1 MTNQSKIFL
10 VAGLALLASLV
21 ALGFNFRHTVPR
33 AADINAPSQIS
44 SRAAEPT
51 TSETTGSTNNEDY
64 LAATGADA
72 VRFTASAAKASTQLS
87 QTSNQTDQASDAASF
102 VATSRNVKA
111 APAAPLENEAEVY
124 QPHMPLVFLDLTG
137 VLPETEETAAAV
149 QNLRQD
155 FIDSTGAAIA
165 DPADPS
171 YAARWDQFQPIVDQQ
186 FSTMFGTEAYNALTT
201 MEARQRGQF

>member
-72 VRFTASAAKASTQLS
+72 VRFTASAAKASTLS
-87 QTSNQTDQASDAASF
+87 QTSNQTDQASDA
-102 VATSRNVKA
+102 SRNAEA
-111 APAAPLENEAEVY
+111 APAPPLETEVY
-124 QPHMPLVFLDLTG
+124 QPRIPLVFLDLTG

-155 FIDSTGAAIA
+155 FIDSTGAVTA
-165 DPADPS
+165 DPADPN
-171 YAARWDQFQPIVDQQ
+171 YAVRWDQFQAVVDQQ
-186 FSTMFGTEAYNALTT
+186 FSALFGTEAYNALTT
-201 MEARQRGQF
+201 IEAQQRGQF

>member
-44 SRAAEPT
+44 SRAAEPA
-51 TSETTGSTNNEDY
+51 TSESTGSTNNEDY

-72 VRFTASAAKASTQLS
+72 VRFTPSAAKASTLS
-87 QTSNQTDQASDAASF
+87 QTSNQTDQASDAGSS
-102 VATSRNVKA
+102 VATSRNAEA
-111 APAAPLENEAEVY
+111 APVPPLENETGVY
-124 QPHMPLVFLDLTG
+124 QHRIPLVFLDLTG

-155 FIDSTGAAIA
+155 FIDSTGAATA
-165 DPADPS
+165 DPADPN
-171 YAARWDQFQPIVDQQ
+171 YAERWDQFQAVVDQQ
-186 FSTMFGTEAYNALTT
+186 FSALFGTEAYNALTT
-201 MEARQRGQF
+201 MEAQQRDQF

>member
-21 ALGFNFRHTVPR
+21 VLGFNFRHTVPR

-44 SRAAEPT
+44 SRAAEPA
-51 TSETTGSTNNEDY
+51 TSESTGSTNNEDY
-64 LAATGADA
+64 LAATGA
-72 VRFTASAAKASTQLS
+72 TQLS

-102 VATSRNVKA
+102 AATSHNVEA
-111 APAAPLENEAEVY
+111 EPAAPLENETEVY
-124 QPHMPLVFLDLTG
+124 QPRIPLVFLDLTG

-149 QNLRQD
+149 QRLRQD

-186 FSTMFGTEAYNALTT
+186 FCTLFGTEAYNALTT
-201 MEARQRGQF
+201 VEARQRGQF